1 MRGVT
6 VSAGQLRHRV
16 SIARPVRQSIG
27 KGGFTTTLEPIAT
40 DVAAEVLGLTGTE
53 AVKEKVLRGI
63 RVYKITIRWRPG
75 ILTSDQIQHAGDP
88 DPLNIRSAVDLDGRR
103 RWLVIHADTEK

>member
-1 MRGVT
+1 MT
-6 VSAGQLRHRV
+6 ISAGQLRNR
-16 SIARPVRQSIG
+16 IAIVRPVRRSTG
-27 KGGFTTTLEPIAT
+27 KGGFTSDRMTIAG

-75 ILTSDQIQHAGDP
+75 VLTSDQILYAGDAE
-88 DPLNIRSAVDLDGRR
+88 PLNIRSAVDPEGHR
-103 RWLVIHADTEK
+103 RWLVIHADTEA